1 MAGSVQMTGTMDGAA
16 TVARDFNPWRSQ
28 PRSRY
33 GYAGMLSAALHA
45 ILALLVMAVVV
56 RTPIERPA
64 IRVSLLE
71 PPAPPPPPA
80 ASAPANPIPPVSQA
94 KPQPHLIVRPKE
106 RPHIRPPVE
115 PAAVAPVPSAA
126 AEPATSGGESPGGV
140 IGGVSGGIA
149 GGTVGGTG
157 HRLVAADELRIQP
170 VAISKVMPQYP
181 PVARVRGVEGQV
193 VLEAIVATDGH
204 IEPDVSV
211 IQSVPLLDAAAIA
224 AVRQWR
230 FRPVRDRDGTP
241 LRVTL
246 RVPVRFV
253 LR

>member
-1 MAGSVQMTGTMDGAA
+1 
-16 TVARDFNPWRSQ
+16 
-28 PRSRY
+28 
-33 GYAGMLSAALHA
+33 
-45 ILALLVMAVVV
+45 
-56 RTPIERPA
+56 
-64 IRVSLLE
+64 
-71 PPAPPPPPA
+71 
-80 ASAPANPIPPVSQA
+80 
-94 KPQPHLIVRPKE
+94 
-106 RPHIRPPVE
+106 
-115 PAAVAPVPSAA
+115 
-126 AEPATSGGESPGGV
+126 V